1 MDVEKVV
8 HHPEEI
14 KELGIPEPRMSL
26 QLLQELRDFW
36 AHHEIQDGPE

>member
-8 HHPEEI
+8 HHPKQI
-14 KELGIPEPRMSL
+14 KELRTPEPGMSL
-26 QLLQELRDFW
+26 HPLQELRDFW